1 MTLNSEKVSYSHS
14 LGEGDLELHVREMI
28 PYEEKEQFA

>member
-1 MTLNSEKVSYSHS
+1 MTLNTEKVSYSHP
-14 LGEGDLELHVREMI
+14 LGAGDLEFRVREMI

>member
-1 MTLNSEKVSYSHS
+1 MTLNTDKVSYLH
-14 LGEGDLELHVREMI
+14 LLQAEDLELHVREMI

>member
-1 MTLNSEKVSYSHS
+1 MKMNPEKMAYSHV
-14 LGEGDLELHVREMI
+14 LYMNGEEIHVREMI

>member
-1 MTLNSEKVSYSHS
+1 MTLNTEKVSYLHPLSA
-14 LGEGDLELHVREMI
+14 GGLELRVREMI